1 MAGGNSVKI
10 RIDGDASDL
19 EKKLK
24 NIGKSAQA
32 GLADVKAGIDLATSA
47 MKNLASVAEKG
58 IGYNASIE
66 QLKTSFEVMT
76 GSAEKAADV
85 VERLRIMGAETPFEM
100 KDLASTTQLL
110 MQYGFSADEA
120 LDRMRMLGDV
130 AQGNKEA
137 MTSIAMGYAQMS
149 SAGKVNLQDIKQMIN
164 GGFNPLQEISERT
177 GESMASLYDRI
188 SKGTMT
194 VDEITE
200 SMRRATSEGGR
211 FYQSM
216 EKQSQTLNG
225 QLSTLRDN
233 ADQLLGSLTEGI
245 SEGLRDQI
253 LPFANNLVAELQEAF
268 ETGGYQGLV
277 DTATDMIPD
286 LMGMMTGGLQE
297 GIAGLTRWLPQGA
310 SKLMQ
315 ALPAALRAGNAVIPQ
330 ITNALFEVASV
341 VISDLVAMLPE
352 LVPTLLEGFSD
363 TFVSVLKGMDSLVEG
378 LVNGVEQAFHKGQTK
393 IAGIW
398 VDDTAIAEYT
408 FDLTTDTEPA
418 VSAVEEAYRDIREAL
433 TTDLLTEDQKQE
445 VLSMIGESYEAIKG
459 KLMSFGLTEQ
469 EASGIA
475 EQITSAGEI
484 IKNKLASLDIGVDP
498 ATVLK
503 WFGQAH
509 GSRIKLI
516 SAMKSAGLTPDQ
528 QNEVIDV
535 FNEMSDNINGQLP
548 DIVAEIYQTLTNGQ
562 LADDDAKSMKDKLEE
577 ALNQDLAEVEAWL
590 KGKIGAL
597 DAESSSY
604 ASDVAA
610 LTEKAAE
617 YKAEIELLHAQMSG
631 LVDSLAGQP
640 TAVVQARMAEFAEIE
655 ARLAEINGYIED
667 TAAKARSAEEAA
679 YQVVRSGAQADEA
692 TISQAISFK
701 VKEFRLDEQSAEDAY
716 NAAIQELNMQ
726 LANGEIGQTQYDARV
741 KTETSKLED
750 AKKAAR
756 EAFENAMREIFTGI
770 AESEGIDAAFEEAG
784 KKLELSNYLQ
794 EIYKSFDELEPGL
807 LGDKLGDDFT
817 TALAQFLEID
827 PETLKAKPLDAVK
840 GHIEDWALMTFAES
854 AAIIEGLDNT
864 KLQEA
869 YSAALQEGLFIDTV
883 FDTESQGEQLTNLI
897 TAVFDSASENAAKN
911 ANASVTQVAE
921 SATKVAE
928 TILENGGE
936 SSGGYMDA
944 GIARGVLDGKS
955 KVISAVTKVAT
966 DAIRTFKNLLGIQS
980 PSKVMME
987 LGQFTGEG
995 YAIGLEN
1002 SMRNAVAIAKRMSGQ
1017 IVTAADITQTMRVS
1031 NMPNLQAEIASANAN
1046 APATPVYLDGVQI
1059 AEIQGHNNSTQIAW
1073 NNTRAAKGVGSR

>member
-1 MAGGNSVKI
+1 MARGNSVKI
-10 RIDGDASDL
+10 RIDGDASDF
-19 EKKLK
+19 EKKLS
-24 NIGKSAQA
+24 NIGKTAKA
-32 GLADVKAGIDLATSA
+32 GMADVKAGIDLATSA
-47 MKNLASVAEKG
+47 MEKLADVAQKG
-58 IGYNASIE
+58 IGYNATIE

-76 GSAEKAADV
+76 GSAEKAAEV

-137 MTSIAMGYAQMS
+137 MNSIALGYAQMS
-149 SAGKVNLQDIKQMIN
+149 SAGKVNLVDIKQMIN

-225 QLSTLRDN
+225 QLSTLKDN

-245 SEGLRDQI
+245 PEGLRDQM
-253 LPFANNLVAELQEAF
+253 LPFANNLVAELQKAF

-286 LMGMMTGGLQE
+286 LLGMMTGGLQE

-315 ALPAALRAGNAVIPQ
+315 ALPTSFRAGNAVIPQ

-352 LVPTLLEGFSD
+352 LVPTLLEGLSD

-398 VDDTAIAEYT
+398 VDDTAIAKYT

-445 VLSMIGESYEAIKG
+445 VLSMIGESYDDIKA
-459 KLMSFGLTEQ
+459 KLMSFGLSETEA
-469 EASGIA
+469 EKIAS
-475 EQITSAGEI
+475 QITTAGDT
-484 IKNKLASLDIGVDP
+484 IKAKIDSLNLGVDSS
-498 ATVLK
+498 TVLK
-503 WFGQAH
+503 WIAQAE
-509 GSRIKLI
+509 GSSIRL
-516 SAMKSAGLTPDQ
+516 KSALKRTGLTPEQ
-528 QNEVIDV
+528 QQEVVDV
-535 FNEMSDNINGQLP
+535 FTEMNDNINGQLP
-548 DIVAEIYQTLTNGQ
+548 DVVSDIYNTLTNGI
-562 LADDDAKSMKDKLEE
+562 LADDDAKSLKDKLDE
-577 ALNQDLAEVEAWL
+577 AFSADIAEVESWL
-590 KGKIGAL
+590 QGKLGEL
-597 DAESSSY
+597 DTESETYS
-604 ASDVAA
+604 ADVAA
-610 LTEKAAE
+610 LSEEAAL
-617 YKAEIELLHAQMSG
+617 YKAEISTLHDQMVA

-640 TAVVQARMAEFAEIE
+640 THIVEARMAEFAEIE
-655 ARLAEINGYIED
+655 ARLAEINSYIDD
-667 TAAKARSAEEAA
+667 TTAKARSAEEAA

-784 KKLELSNYLQ
+784 KKLEFSNYLQ
-794 EIYKSFDELEPGL
+794 EILKSFDELETGL
-807 LGDKLGDDFT
+807 IGDKLGDFT
-817 TALAQFLEID
+817 TILAEYLQID
-827 PETLKAKPLDAVK
+827 PEILKATPIDTVK
-840 GHIEDWALMTFAES
+840 SYIEDWALTTFTES

-869 YSAALQEGLFIDTV
+869 YSAALQDGLFTDTV

-928 TILENGGE
+928 TILEDGGE
-936 SSGGYMDA
+936 SAGGYMDA
-944 GIARGVLDGKS
+944 GIARGISDGRS
-955 KVISAVTKVAT
+955 KVISAVTRVAT

-1046 APATPVYLDGVQI
+1046 APTTPVYLDGVQI